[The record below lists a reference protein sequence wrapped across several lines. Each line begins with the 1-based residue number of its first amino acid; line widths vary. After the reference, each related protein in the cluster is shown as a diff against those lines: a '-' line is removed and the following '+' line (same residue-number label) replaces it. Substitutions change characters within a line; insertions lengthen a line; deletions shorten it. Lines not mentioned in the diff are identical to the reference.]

1 MHQHAGE
8 ERLSLRT
15 LCRRVGRQTY
25 MACKDTDDDGA
36 MHVRMRH
43 LSGPRPDT
51 DGQAYAQYSTAQRTA
66 SCYA

>member
-1 MHQHAGE
+1 
-8 ERLSLRT
+8 
-15 LCRRVGRQTY
+15 